1 MQTHRD
7 VFEEPETLPSDEDWA
22 ELAADNQEHHENNVL
37 RCAPSDCRHLPAVG
51 DNVLAQMWED
61 NRWLS
66 AA

>member
-7 VFEEPETLPSDEDWA
+7 VFEEPEPMPSDEDWA
-22 ELAADNQEHHENNVL
+22 ELAADNENSVAL